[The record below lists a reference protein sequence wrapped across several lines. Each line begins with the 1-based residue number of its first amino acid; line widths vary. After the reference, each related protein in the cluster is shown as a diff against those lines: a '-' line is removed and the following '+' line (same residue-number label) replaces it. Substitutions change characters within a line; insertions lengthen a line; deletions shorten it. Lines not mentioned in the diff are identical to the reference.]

1 MSTLSVVAWSFFS
14 IAVLLRLS
22 CGRFVRGGSKGN
34 DDAKSAPPF
43 ASRWFGKSVVEAG
56 ALLSLVLLILA
67 AGLLIAV
74 NFGIGAGGSG
84 S

>member
-22 CGRFVRGGSKGN
+22 CGRFVRSGAKRE
-34 DDAKSAPPF
+34 DDAKSVPPF
-43 ASRWFGKSVVEAG
+43 ASRWLSKSAVDAG